1 MTGDTPTA
9 APSSGGFFSLAPY
22 AALAGGLGLACC
34 QWLIFVY
41 APEESTMGVVQK
53 IFYLHLPLA
62 WWGLISFFVTFA
74 ASIAFLK
81 TKNPRWD
88 ALAASAAEI
97 GLLLA
102 SLALIAGMLWAKP
115 AWGRWWTWDARL
127 TTTLIMCF
135 VYAGYL
141 LVRGMDMPPERR
153 SLAAAVIGIAAFLD
167 VPLVYFSAR
176 LWSYIHPKSIGLE
189 PEMKVALFASV
200 ACFSLLWAG
209 LLGLRWRLAMDE
221 RRLEALARERL
232 LRKDI

>member
-1 MTGDTPTA
+1 MTGNTHTIA
-9 APSSGGFFSLAPY
+9 SSSGRLFSLVPY
-22 AALAGGLGLACC
+22 AALAGGLCLACC

-41 APEESTMGVVQK
+41 APLESTMGVVQK

-62 WWGLISFFVTFA
+62 WWGLFSFFVTFV

-81 TKNPRWD
+81 TRNPRWD

-141 LVRGMDMPPERR
+141 LVRGMDMQPERR
-153 SLAAAVIGIAAFLD
+153 SRVAAVIGIAAFLD

-221 RRLEALARERL
+221 QRLEALARERL
-232 LRKDI
+232 LRGAI